1 MHRVAWDSKQ
11 GERGGERGE
20 SKFVSKEQE
29 PRYLGRLTI
38 EF

>member
-11 GERGGERGE
+11 GEGGRGE